1 MTLDQDAAVARDA
14 GVGRDARFRSDAESE
29 PPGDR
34 PVSPRARRA
43 RFERGRLIALAIL
56 AVLALL
62 PFLGMPGWLLFLL
75 TIAFSKGL
83 VVLGVVLLLRGDLV
97 SFGHGL
103 YYAAGAYTVGLLL
116 RAGFPVRDAF
126 PLAVLGGVVAALVA
140 ALVGLFLA
148 RYRGI
153 FFGML
158 STAFSM
164 ILYSLLLKLYWV
176 TGGTDGIAVRVP
188 TTLGIQPSADL
199 IRVVQYYFVLA
210 IAAGVA
216 YLAYRVVN
224 SPLGFLMRGINDN
237 EIRVE
242 YMGASVRRAI
252 YQTYVLAG
260 ALGGLGGA
268 LVAVTVGHIAPD
280 LAYWTASGEFIF
292 IALLG
297 GSGSVFAPFIGA
309 TVFEMVR
316 NYAFKLSPYTW
327 QMLLGS
333 VLLVI
338 ILFAPGGLWSI
349 IERLTQRAAARRAAA
364 ADPGTG
370 AGDDKGRGWALSS
383 KP

>member
-1 MTLDQDAAVARDA
+1 MTLEQDAAVARPTEA
-14 GVGRDARFRSDAESE
+14 GDDPSSRQDRSDEQELTGASST
-29 PPGDR
+29 PALSR
-34 PVSPRARRA
+34 
-43 RFERGRLIALAIL
+43 RGRLVALACL
-56 AVLALL
+56 VLLVVA
-62 PFLGMPGWLLFLL
+62 PFLGLPGWLLFLF
-75 TIAFSKGL
+75 TIAFAKGL

-103 YYAAGAYTVGLLL
+103 YYATGAYTVGLLL
-116 RAGFPVRDAF
+116 RAGFPTRDAF
-126 PLAVLGGVVAALVA
+126 PLAMLGMIAGALVA

-176 TGGTDGIAVRVP
+176 TGGTDGIAVRVSS
-188 TTLGIQPSADL
+188 TLGMQPPAEL
-199 IRVVQYYFVLA
+199 IRLTQYYFVLA
-210 IAAGVA
+210 LAVGAV
-216 YLAYRVVN
+216 YLAYRVAN
-224 SPLGFLMRGINDN
+224 SPLGYLMRGINDN

-252 YQTYVLAG
+252 YRTYLLSG

-268 LVAVTVGHIAPD
+268 LTAISVGHIAPD
-280 LAYWTASGEFIF
+280 LAYWTSSGEFVF

-297 GSGSVFAPFIGA
+297 GSGSVFAPFVGA
-309 TVFEMVR
+309 TVFELVR
-316 NYAFKLSPYTW
+316 NYAQKFMPYTW

-338 ILFAPGGLWSI
+338 ILFAPGGLWSLF
-349 IERLTQRAAARRAAA
+349 ERLARRATTREPAA
-364 ADPGTG
+364 AG
-370 AGDDKGRGWALSS
+370 AGAGKERRWALSWRR
-383 KP
+383 